1 MRPVA
6 LEGLRSLGILGGTF
20 NPPHLGHLAIARSA
34 RDELGLD
41 RILLMPAHS
50 IGHKRA
56 GAHAGADPGP
66 EHRLSMCRLLV
77 EDADDTNGVSAC
89 ALEVERGGSTYTVDT
104 LEELHGMHPHAR
116 MTLIVG
122 ADTARTLPSW
132 REPRRLIALAD
143 LAVARRAG
151 VSDQAVLESVPRPG
165 RVRFLRAPLL
175 EVSSS
180 TVRERLAQG
189 EQVNDLVGGA
199 VASYISEHGLYRAR
213 AGALS

>member
-1 MRPVA
+1 MA
-6 LEGLRSLGILGGTF
+6 LEELRSLGILGGTF
-20 NPPHLGHLAIARSA
+20 NPPHLGHLAIARNA

-41 RILLMPAHS
+41 WVLLMPAHS
-50 IGHKRA
+50 IAHK
-56 GAHAGADPGP
+56 HAGVDPGA
-66 EHRLSMCRLLV
+66 EHRLRMCRLLV
-77 EDADDTNGVSAC
+77 EDAIDASALSVC

-104 LEELHGMHPHAR
+104 LEQLHDRHPHAR
-116 MTLIVG
+116 LTLIMG

-132 REPRRLIALAD
+132 REPAKLLALAD
-143 LAVARRAG
+143 LALVRRTG
-151 VSDQAVLESVPRPG
+151 VSDQAVLESVPAPG